1 MPEKIILIGGGSHAN
16 SCIDVINYNNDF
28 EIEFIID
35 NNNKN
40 FFYTV
45 LKEEKF
51 DNDKL
56 KNSNAIIAIGQ
67 LKDGGYRE
75 KIFKKYINYGCKF
88 PKIVSKKSYL
98 SFSSSVSEGT
108 IVMHN
113 VTINSNVKI
122 GKNCIINTGSIIE
135 HDVIIEDNVHVAP
148 GAIILGGC
156 TIKKNC
162 FIGSNSTIK
171 QERMILENSVIKAN
185 QYYNK

>member
-1 MPEKIILIGGGSHAN
+1 MSKKIVLIGGGSHAN
-16 SCIDVINYNNDF
+16 SCIDVINYNKDF

-35 NNNKN
+35 NKKK
-40 FFYTV
+40 
-45 LKEEKF
+45 KETYDVFREEESVYVR
-51 DNDKL
+51 L

-67 LKDGGYRE
+67 LKDGRYRE
-75 KIFKKYINYGCKF
+75 KIFQRYSNYGCQF
-88 PKIVSKKSYL
+88 PSIVSKKSYV
-98 SFSSSVSEGT
+98 SYSSRISEGT

-171 QERMILENSVIKAN
+171 QEAMILENSVIKAN
-185 QYYNK
+185 QYYN